1 MVTKKEER
9 CPVQSIDLAQ
19 LWTVAVVLV
28 GFEVAALAWRFNR
41 ELAMEADDQPTWLT
55 FADLFVGLSVLVLV
69 FGVFAAPLFGTL
81 TTYWAVRLFGL
92 SLVFFVSSAVVLAG
106 HYNLYCELGVKY
118 RPDGTRCGPVTR
130 DYARTIGDWGRYH
143 PARRVRGMVGID
155 LSGLGQSTSWSD
167 YRYDMRRQI

>member
-1 MVTKKEER
+1 M
-9 CPVQSIDLAQ
+9 QSIDLAQ

-55 FADLFVGLSVLVLV
+55 FADLFVGLSVLVVV

-92 SLVFFVSSAVVLAG
+92 ALVFFVSSAVVLAG

-118 RPDGTRCGPVTR
+118 QPDGTRCGRSRVTTQER
-130 DYARTIGDWGRYH
+130 LAIG
-143 PARRVRGMVGID
+143 AAII
-155 LSGLGQSTSWSD
+155 LLGGYGALWALT
-167 YRYDMRRQI
+167 